1 MRHQPVNTMAP
12 RPGTAAGAAPATVCI
27 VDADAKE
34 RTALAQLLGHLPIP
48 VSVFESAEDLL
59 AVLDSTDCRVLVS
72 EVRLPGKSGLDLLA
86 EMNARGRPAPT
97 ILLAED
103 SDVGTA
109 VHAIRSGAMDFIEKP
124 VIDRILLRRVKDA
137 INHPR

>member
-1 MRHQPVNTMAP
+1 MAP
-12 RPGTAAGAAPATVCI
+12 RPGTAAEAARATVCI
-27 VDADAKE
+27 VEADAKE

-72 EVRLPGKSGLDLLA
+72 EVSLPGKSGLELLA
-86 EMNARGRPAPT
+86 EMSARGRHVPT
-97 ILLAED
+97 ILLSEE

-109 VHAIRSGAMDFIEKP
+109 VHAMRAGAMDFIEKP

-137 INHPR
+137 ISHPPLR